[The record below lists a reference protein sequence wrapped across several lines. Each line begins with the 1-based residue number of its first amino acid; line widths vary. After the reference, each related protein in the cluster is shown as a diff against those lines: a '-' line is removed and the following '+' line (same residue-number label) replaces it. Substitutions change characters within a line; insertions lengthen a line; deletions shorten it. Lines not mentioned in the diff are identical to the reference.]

1 MAKAEEKV
9 PEIFLVSDHTGE
21 TAASAARAA
30 MSQFRTRWRYRFFGE
45 IRDESQVQRMMEI
58 ARDLGAIVLYT
69 LSRDS
74 IADAI
79 RKRGIE
85 MKVPVVDLLG
95 PVMDTVA
102 SHYQLK
108 REFRPGPQHGFTDEH
123 FRRVDAVEFAVRH
136 DDGTNLRT
144 LYEADI
150 VLTGVSRT
158 SKTPVCM
165 YLAQRGYK
173 TGNVPLVPG
182 IDPPR
187 ELLDIEPSRVFGLTL
202 DPATLVTIRRARL
215 RSLPSLDPPGL
226 RGSGNRRHGASL
238 GPALLPGPWL
248 EERRHL
254 RQGSRGERLADPRAA
269 GNGAGGRLSL
279 TRISHQPGGCE
290 MRVSGRCRGRR
301 WPSPAPPHCSAAARC
316 CSSRRA
322 RANFGFT
329 IE

>member
-1 MAKAEEKV
+1 MAKADERV

-45 IRDESQVQRMMEI
+45 IREESQVLRMMEL
-58 ARDLGAIVLYT
+58 ARELGAIVLYT

-85 MKVPVVDLLG
+85 MAVPVVDLLG
-95 PVMDTVA
+95 PVMDTVG
-102 SHYQLK
+102 SYYQLK
-108 REFRPGPQHGFTDEH
+108 REYRPGPQHGFTDEH

-182 IDPPR
+182 IDPPP

-215 RSLPSLDPPGL
+215 RSLPSLT
-226 RGSGNRRHGASL
+226 
-238 GPALLPGPWL
+238 
-248 EERRHL
+248 
-254 RQGSRGERLADPRAA
+254 RLAYADPETVATELRWALRFFRAQGWRSVDISGKA
-269 GNGAGGRLSL
+269 VEENAS
-279 TRISHQPGGCE
+279 RILE
-290 MRVSGRCRGRR
+290 LL
-301 WPSPAPPHCSAAARC
+301 AAQQEVA
-316 CSSRRA
+316 
-322 RANFGFT
+322 FP
-329 IE
+329 

>member
-1 MAKAEEKV
+1 MAKKEQKV

-45 IRDESQVQRMMEI
+45 IRDESQVLRMMEL

-102 SHYQLK
+102 SHYRLK

-182 IDPPR
+182 IDPPP

-215 RSLPSLDPPGL
+215 RSLPSLT
-226 RGSGNRRHGASL
+226 
-238 GPALLPGPWL
+238 
-248 EERRHL
+248 
-254 RQGSRGERLADPRAA
+254 RLAYADPETVATELRWALRFFRAQGWRSVDISGKA
-269 GNGAGGRLSL
+269 VEENAS
-279 TRISHQPGGCE
+279 RILE
-290 MRVSGRCRGRR
+290 LL
-301 WPSPAPPHCSAAARC
+301 AAQQEVA
-316 CSSRRA
+316 
-322 RANFGFT
+322 FP
-329 IE
+329 

>member
-1 MAKAEEKV
+1 MAKAEQKV

-45 IRDESQVQRMMEI
+45 VREESQVTRMMEL

-69 LSRDS
+69 LSRDT

-79 RKRGIE
+79 RRSGSE
-85 MKVPVVDLLG
+85 MGLPVVDLLG

-136 DDGTNLRT
+136 DDGTNLHT

-158 SKTPVCM
+158 SKTPVSM

-187 ELLDIEPSRVFGLTL
+187 ELLDIEPRRVFGLTL
-202 DPATLVTIRRARL
+202 DPATLVTIRRARM
-215 RSLPSLDPPGL
+215 RSLPSV
-226 RGSGNRRHGASL
+226 A
-238 GPALLPGPWL
+238 
-248 EERRHL
+248 
-254 RQGSRGERLADPRAA
+254 RLAYADPETVARELRWAL
-269 GNGAGGRLSL
+269 RFFR
-279 TRISHQPGGCE
+279 TRGWRSVDISGKAVE
-290 MRVSGRCRGRR
+290 EN
-301 WPSPAPPHCSAAARC
+301 A
-316 CSSRRA
+316 SRILELLA
-322 RANFGFT
+322 VEQEVAFP
-329 IE
+329 

>member
-1 MAKAEEKV
+1 V
-9 PEIFLVSDHTGE
+9 RRPL
-21 TAASAARAA
+21 
-30 MSQFRTRWRYRFFGE
+30 RTRWRYRFFGE
-45 IRDESQVQRMMEI
+45 IRDESQVLRMMEL

-102 SHYQLK
+102 SHYRLK
-108 REFRPGPQHGFTDEH
+108 REYRPGPQHGFTDEH

-136 DDGTNLRT
+136 DDGTNLRS

-158 SKTPVCM
+158 SKTPLCM

-215 RSLPSLDPPGL
+215 RSLPSL
-226 RGSGNRRHGASL
+226 N
-238 GPALLPGPWL
+238 
-248 EERRHL
+248 
-254 RQGSRGERLADPRAA
+254 RLAYADPETVATE
-269 GNGAGGRLSL
+269 L
-279 TRISHQPGGCE
+279 
-290 MRVSGRCRGRR
+290 R
-301 WPSPAPPHCSAAARC
+301 WALRFF
-316 CSSRRA
+316 RA
-322 RANFGFT
+322 RGWRSVDISGKAVEENASRILELQAVEQEVAFP
-329 IE
+329 

>member
-1 MAKAEEKV
+1 MAKAKANKKV

-30 MSQFRTRWRYRFFGE
+30 MSQFQTRWRYRFFGE
-45 IRDESQVQRMMEI
+45 IRDESQVLRMMEL

-79 RKRGIE
+79 RKRGVE
-85 MKVPVVDLLG
+85 LAVPVVDLLG
-95 PVMDTVA
+95 PVMETVA
-102 SHYQLK
+102 SHYKLK

-136 DDGTNLRT
+136 DDGTNLHT

-158 SKTPVCM
+158 SKTPLCM

-202 DPATLVTIRRARL
+202 DPATLVAIRRARL
-215 RSLPSLDPPGL
+215 RSLPSL
-226 RGSGNRRHGASL
+226 N
-238 GPALLPGPWL
+238 
-248 EERRHL
+248 
-254 RQGSRGERLADPRAA
+254 RLAYADPETVATELRWALRFFRAQGWRSVDISGKA
-269 GNGAGGRLSL
+269 VEENAS
-279 TRISHQPGGCE
+279 RILELLATEQEVAFP
-290 MRVSGRCRGRR
+290 
-301 WPSPAPPHCSAAARC
+301 
-316 CSSRRA
+316 
-322 RANFGFT
+322 
-329 IE
+329 

>member
-1 MAKAEEKV
+1 MAKKEQKV

-45 IRDESQVQRMMEI
+45 IRDESQVLRMMEL

-79 RKRGIE
+79 RKRGVE

-95 PVMDTVA
+95 PVMDMVA
-102 SHYQLK
+102 SHYRLK

-215 RSLPSLDPPGL
+215 RSLPSLT
-226 RGSGNRRHGASL
+226 
-238 GPALLPGPWL
+238 
-248 EERRHL
+248 
-254 RQGSRGERLADPRAA
+254 RLAYADPETVATELRWALRFFRAQGWRSVDISGKA
-269 GNGAGGRLSL
+269 VEENAS
-279 TRISHQPGGCE
+279 RILELQ
-290 MRVSGRCRGRR
+290 
-301 WPSPAPPHCSAAARC
+301 AAEQEVA
-316 CSSRRA
+316 
-322 RANFGFT
+322 FP
-329 IE
+329 

>member
-1 MAKAEEKV
+1 MAKAEQQV

-45 IRDESQVQRMMEI
+45 IRDESQVLRMMEL

-79 RKRGIE
+79 RKRGVE
-85 MKVPVVDLLG
+85 LAVPVVDLLG

-102 SHYQLK
+102 SHYKLK
-108 REFRPGPQHGFTDEH
+108 REFRPGPQHGVTDEH

-187 ELLDIEPSRVFGLTL
+187 ELLDIEPRRVFGLTL
-202 DPATLVTIRRARL
+202 DPATLVAIRRARL
-215 RSLPSLDPPGL
+215 RSLPSL
-226 RGSGNRRHGASL
+226 N
-238 GPALLPGPWL
+238 
-248 EERRHL
+248 
-254 RQGSRGERLADPRAA
+254 RLAYADPETVATELRWALRFFRAQGWRSVDISGKA
-269 GNGAGGRLSL
+269 VEENAS
-279 TRISHQPGGCE
+279 RILE
-290 MRVSGRCRGRR
+290 LL
-301 WPSPAPPHCSAAARC
+301 AAEQEVA
-316 CSSRRA
+316 
-322 RANFGFT
+322 FP
-329 IE
+329 

>member
-1 MAKAEEKV
+1 MAKADERV

-45 IRDESQVQRMMEI
+45 IREESQVLRMMEL
-58 ARDLGAIVLYT
+58 ARELGAIVLYT

-85 MKVPVVDLLG
+85 MAVPVVDLLG
-95 PVMDTVA
+95 PVMDTVG
-102 SHYQLK
+102 SYYQLK
-108 REFRPGPQHGFTDEH
+108 REYRPGPQHGFTDEH

-136 DDGTNLRT
+136 DDGTNLAT

-158 SKTPVCM
+158 SKTPLCM

-187 ELLDIEPSRVFGLTL
+187 ELLEIEPSRVFGLTL
-202 DPATLVTIRRARL
+202 DPATLVAIRRARL
-215 RSLPSLDPPGL
+215 RSFPSL
-226 RGSGNRRHGASL
+226 S
-238 GPALLPGPWL
+238 
-248 EERRHL
+248 
-254 RQGSRGERLADPRAA
+254 RLAYADPETVATELRWAL
-269 GNGAGGRLSL
+269 RFFR
-279 TRISHQPGGCE
+279 TRGWKSVDISGKAVE
-290 MRVSGRCRGRR
+290 EN
-301 WPSPAPPHCSAAARC
+301 A
-316 CSSRRA
+316 SRILELLA
-322 RANFGFT
+322 VEQEVAFP
-329 IE
+329 

>member
-1 MAKAEEKV
+1 MAKAEKKV

-30 MSQFRTRWRYRFFGE
+30 MSQFQTRWRYRFFGE
-45 IRDESQVQRMMEI
+45 IRDESQVLRMMEL

-79 RKRGIE
+79 RKRGVE
-85 MKVPVVDLLG
+85 LSVPVVDLLG

-102 SHYQLK
+102 SHYELK

-136 DDGTNLRT
+136 DDGTNLHT

-158 SKTPVCM
+158 SKTPLCM

-215 RSLPSLDPPGL
+215 RSLPSL
-226 RGSGNRRHGASL
+226 N
-238 GPALLPGPWL
+238 
-248 EERRHL
+248 
-254 RQGSRGERLADPRAA
+254 RLAYADPETVATELRWALRFFRAQGWRSVDISGKA
-269 GNGAGGRLSL
+269 VEENAS
-279 TRISHQPGGCE
+279 RILELLATEQEVAFP
-290 MRVSGRCRGRR
+290 
-301 WPSPAPPHCSAAARC
+301 
-316 CSSRRA
+316 
-322 RANFGFT
+322 
-329 IE
+329 

>member
-1 MAKAEEKV
+1 MAKAEQKV

-45 IRDESQVQRMMEI
+45 VREESQVQRMMGHV
-58 ARDLGAIVLYT
+58 RDLGAIVLYT
-69 LSRDS
+69 LARDS

-79 RKRGIE
+79 RRRGVE
-85 MKVPVVDLLG
+85 MDVPVVDLLG

-102 SHYQLK
+102 AQYQLK

-158 SKTPVCM
+158 SKTPLSM

-173 TGNVPLVPG
+173 TGNVPLVPD

-187 ELLDIEPSRVFGLTL
+187 ELLEIDPSRVFGLTL
-202 DPATLVTIRRARL
+202 DPATLVAIRRARL
-215 RSLPSLDPPGL
+215 RSLPSL
-226 RGSGNRRHGASL
+226 N
-238 GPALLPGPWL
+238 
-248 EERRHL
+248 
-254 RQGSRGERLADPRAA
+254 RLAYADPETVATELRWALRFFRSHGWRSVDISGKAVEENASRILELLAA
-269 GNGAGGRLSL
+269 EQEVAF
-279 TRISHQPGGCE
+279 P
-290 MRVSGRCRGRR
+290 
-301 WPSPAPPHCSAAARC
+301 
-316 CSSRRA
+316 
-322 RANFGFT
+322 
-329 IE
+329 

>member
-1 MAKAEEKV
+1 MAKAEQRV

-45 IRDESQVQRMMEI
+45 IREESQVLRMMEL

-69 LSRDS
+69 LSRDT
-74 IADAI
+74 IAEAI
-79 RKRGIE
+79 RRRGIE
-85 MKVPVVDLLG
+85 MGIPVVDLLG

-158 SKTPVCM
+158 SKTPVSM

-182 IDPPR
+182 IDPPH
-187 ELLDIEPSRVFGLTL
+187 ELLDIDPRRVFGLTL

-215 RSLPSLDPPGL
+215 RSLPSL
-226 RGSGNRRHGASL
+226 A
-238 GPALLPGPWL
+238 
-248 EERRHL
+248 
-254 RQGSRGERLADPRAA
+254 RLAYADPETVATELRWAL
-269 GNGAGGRLSL
+269 RFFR
-279 TRISHQPGGCE
+279 TRGWRSVDISGKAVE
-290 MRVSGRCRGRR
+290 EN
-301 WPSPAPPHCSAAARC
+301 A
-316 CSSRRA
+316 SRILELLA
-322 RANFGFT
+322 VEQEVAFP
-329 IE
+329 

>member
-1 MAKAEEKV
+1 MAKAEKKV

-30 MSQFRTRWRYRFFGE
+30 MSQFQTRWRYRFFGE
-45 IRDESQVQRMMEI
+45 IRDESQVLRMMEL

-69 LSRDS
+69 LSRDL

-102 SHYQLK
+102 FHYRLK
-108 REFRPGPQHGFTDEH
+108 REYRPGPQHGFTDEH

-136 DDGTNLRT
+136 DDGTNLRS

-158 SKTPVCM
+158 SKTPLCM

-215 RSLPSLDPPGL
+215 RSLPSL
-226 RGSGNRRHGASL
+226 N
-238 GPALLPGPWL
+238 
-248 EERRHL
+248 
-254 RQGSRGERLADPRAA
+254 RLAYADPETVATELRWALRFFRAQGWRSVDISGKA
-269 GNGAGGRLSL
+269 VEENAS
-279 TRISHQPGGCE
+279 RILE
-290 MRVSGRCRGRR
+290 LL
-301 WPSPAPPHCSAAARC
+301 AAEQEVA
-316 CSSRRA
+316 
-322 RANFGFT
+322 FP
-329 IE
+329 

>member
-1 MAKAEEKV
+1 MAKLEPKV

-45 IRDESQVQRMMEI
+45 IRDESQVLRMMEL

-85 MKVPVVDLLG
+85 MTVPVVDLLG
-95 PVMDTVA
+95 PVMETVG

-108 REFRPGPQHGFTDEH
+108 REYRPGPQHGFTDEH

-136 DDGTNLRT
+136 DDGTNLNT

-158 SKTPVCM
+158 SKTPVSM

-182 IDPPR
+182 IDPPH

-215 RSLPSLDPPGL
+215 RSFPSL
-226 RGSGNRRHGASL
+226 H
-238 GPALLPGPWL
+238 
-248 EERRHL
+248 
-254 RQGSRGERLADPRAA
+254 RLAYADPETVATELRWALRFFRTRGWRSVDISGKAVEENASRILELLAA
-269 GNGAGGRLSL
+269 EQEVAY
-279 TRISHQPGGCE
+279 P
-290 MRVSGRCRGRR
+290 
-301 WPSPAPPHCSAAARC
+301 
-316 CSSRRA
+316 
-322 RANFGFT
+322 
-329 IE
+329 

>member
-1 MAKAEEKV
+1 MAKAKERV

-45 IRDESQVQRMMEI
+45 IREESQVLRMMEL
-58 ARDLGAIVLYT
+58 ARELGAIVLYT

-85 MKVPVVDLLG
+85 MAVPVVDLLG
-95 PVMDTVA
+95 PVMDTVG
-102 SHYQLK
+102 SYYQLK
-108 REFRPGPQHGFTDEH
+108 REYRPGPQHGFTDEH

-136 DDGTNLRT
+136 DDGTNLAT

-158 SKTPVCM
+158 SKTPLCM

-187 ELLDIEPSRVFGLTL
+187 ELLDVEPSRVFGLTL

-215 RSLPSLDPPGL
+215 RSFPSL
-226 RGSGNRRHGASL
+226 N
-238 GPALLPGPWL
+238 
-248 EERRHL
+248 
-254 RQGSRGERLADPRAA
+254 RLAYADPETVATE
-269 GNGAGGRLSL
+269 L
-279 TRISHQPGGCE
+279 
-290 MRVSGRCRGRR
+290 R
-301 WPSPAPPHCSAAARC
+301 WALRFF
-316 CSSRRA
+316 RA
-322 RANFGFT
+322 RGWRSVDISGKAVEENASRILELLAAEQEVAFP
-329 IE
+329 

>member
-1 MAKAEEKV
+1 MAKAEQRI

-45 IRDESQVQRMMEI
+45 IREEAQVLRMMEH

-74 IADAI
+74 IAEAI
-79 RKRGIE
+79 RSRGSE
-85 MKVPVVDLLG
+85 MGVPVVDLLG

-102 SHYQLK
+102 EHYHLK
-108 REFRPGPQHGFTDEH
+108 REFRPGPQHGFSDEH

-158 SKTPVCM
+158 SKTPLCM

-173 TGNVPLVPG
+173 TGNVPLVPD

-187 ELLDIEPSRVFGLTL
+187 ELLEFDPRRVFGLTL
-202 DPATLVTIRRARL
+202 DPATLVAIRRARL
-215 RSLPSLDPPGL
+215 RSLPSLNRLAYADPETVATEL
-226 RGSGNRRHGASL
+226 RWAQRFFR
-238 GPALLPGPWL
+238 
-248 EERRHL
+248 
-254 RQGSRGERLADPRAA
+254 SRGWRSVDISGKAVEENASRILELLAVEQEIAFP
-269 GNGAGGRLSL
+269 
-279 TRISHQPGGCE
+279 
-290 MRVSGRCRGRR
+290 
-301 WPSPAPPHCSAAARC
+301 
-316 CSSRRA
+316 
-322 RANFGFT
+322 
-329 IE
+329 

>member
-1 MAKAEEKV
+1 MAKAEKKV

-30 MSQFRTRWRYRFFGE
+30 MSQFQTRWRYRFFGE
-45 IRDESQVQRMMEI
+45 IRDESQVLRMMEL

-85 MKVPVVDLLG
+85 MGVPVVDLLG
-95 PVMDTVA
+95 PVMETVG

-108 REFRPGPQHGFTDEH
+108 REYRPGPQHGFTDEH

-136 DDGTNLRT
+136 DDGTNLNT

-158 SKTPVCM
+158 SKTPVSM

-215 RSLPSLDPPGL
+215 RSLPSL
-226 RGSGNRRHGASL
+226 N
-238 GPALLPGPWL
+238 
-248 EERRHL
+248 
-254 RQGSRGERLADPRAA
+254 RLAYADPETVATELRWALRFFRAQGWRSVDISGKA
-269 GNGAGGRLSL
+269 VEENAS
-279 TRISHQPGGCE
+279 RILE
-290 MRVSGRCRGRR
+290 LL
-301 WPSPAPPHCSAAARC
+301 AAEQEVA
-316 CSSRRA
+316 
-322 RANFGFT
+322 FP
-329 IE
+329 

>member
-1 MAKAEEKV
+1 MAEAEKRV

-45 IRDESQVQRMMEI
+45 VREESQVARMMEH
-58 ARDLGAIVLYT
+58 ARELGGIVLYT

-74 IADAI
+74 IAEAI
-79 RKRGIE
+79 RRRGVE
-85 MKVPVVDLLG
+85 LGVPVVDLLG

-102 SHYQLK
+102 AHYQLK
-108 REFRPGPQHGFTDEH
+108 REFRAGPQHGFTDEH

-136 DDGTNLRT
+136 DDGANLHT

-158 SKTPVCM
+158 SKTPLSM

-182 IDPPR
+182 IEPPR
-187 ELLDIEPSRVFGLTL
+187 ELLDTEPRKVFGLTL

-215 RSLPSLDPPGL
+215 RSLPSLTRLAYADPDTVATEL
-226 RGSGNRRHGASL
+226 RW
-238 GPALLPGPWL
+238 AL
-248 EERRHL
+248 RFFR
-254 RQGSRGERLADPRAA
+254 SRGWRSVDICGRAVEENASRILELLA
-269 GNGAGGRLSL
+269 
-279 TRISHQPGGCE
+279 QEQE
-290 MRVSGRCRGRR
+290 MAF
-301 WPSPAPPHCSAAARC
+301 P
-316 CSSRRA
+316 
-322 RANFGFT
+322 
-329 IE
+329 

>member
-1 MAKAEEKV
+1 MAEAEQRV

-45 IRDESQVQRMMEI
+45 IREESQVLRMMEL

-69 LSRDS
+69 LSRDT
-74 IADAI
+74 IAEAI
-79 RKRGIE
+79 RRRGSE
-85 MKVPVVDLLG
+85 MGIPVVDLLG

-102 SHYQLK
+102 SFYQLK

-158 SKTPVCM
+158 SKTPVSM

-173 TGNVPLVPG
+173 TGNVPLVPD
-182 IDPPR
+182 IDPPG
-187 ELLDIEPSRVFGLTL
+187 ELLDIDPRRVFGLTL
-202 DPATLVTIRRARL
+202 DPATLVAIRRARL
-215 RSLPSLDPPGL
+215 RSLPSL
-226 RGSGNRRHGASL
+226 A
-238 GPALLPGPWL
+238 
-248 EERRHL
+248 
-254 RQGSRGERLADPRAA
+254 RLAYADPEVVATELHWAQRFF
-269 GNGAGGRLSL
+269 R
-279 TRISHQPGGCE
+279 TRGWRSVDISGKAVE
-290 MRVSGRCRGRR
+290 EN
-301 WPSPAPPHCSAAARC
+301 A
-316 CSSRRA
+316 SRILELLA
-322 RANFGFT
+322 VEQEVAFP
-329 IE
+329 

>member
-1 MAKAEEKV
+1 MAKKKEERV

-45 IRDESQVQRMMEI
+45 IREESQVLRMMEL
-58 ARDLGAIVLYT
+58 ARDLGTIVLYT

-74 IADAI
+74 VAEAI
-79 RKRGIE
+79 RRRGVE
-85 MKVPVVDLLG
+85 MGVPVVDLLG
-95 PVMDTVA
+95 PVMETVA

-136 DDGTNLRT
+136 DDGTNLRS

-173 TGNVPLVPG
+173 TGNVPLVPD
-182 IDPPR
+182 IDPPS
-187 ELLDIEPSRVFGLTL
+187 ELLEIDPGRVFGLTL
-202 DPATLVTIRRARL
+202 DPVTLVAIRRARL
-215 RSLPSLDPPGL
+215 RALPSLNRLAYADPETVATEL
-226 RGSGNRRHGASL
+226 RW
-238 GPALLPGPWL
+238 AL
-248 EERRHL
+248 RFFR
-254 RQGSRGERLADPRAA
+254 SRGWRSVDISGKAVEENASRILELLAAEQEVAFP
-269 GNGAGGRLSL
+269 
-279 TRISHQPGGCE
+279 
-290 MRVSGRCRGRR
+290 
-301 WPSPAPPHCSAAARC
+301 
-316 CSSRRA
+316 
-322 RANFGFT
+322 
-329 IE
+329 

>member
-1 MAKAEEKV
+1 MAEAEQRV

-45 IRDESQVQRMMEI
+45 IRDESQVLRMMEL

-74 IADAI
+74 IAVAI

-85 MKVPVVDLLG
+85 MAVPVVDLLG
-95 PVMDTVA
+95 PVMDTVGL
-102 SHYQLK
+102 HYQLK
-108 REFRPGPQHGFTDEH
+108 REYRPGPQHGFTDEH

-136 DDGTNLRT
+136 DDGTNLNT

-158 SKTPVCM
+158 SKTPVSM

-215 RSLPSLDPPGL
+215 RSFPSL
-226 RGSGNRRHGASL
+226 N
-238 GPALLPGPWL
+238 
-248 EERRHL
+248 
-254 RQGSRGERLADPRAA
+254 RLAYADPETVATELRWAL
-269 GNGAGGRLSL
+269 RFFR
-279 TRISHQPGGCE
+279 TRGWRSVDISGKAVEENASRILELLAHEQE
-290 MRVSGRCRGRR
+290 L
-301 WPSPAPPHCSAAARC
+301 APP
-316 CSSRRA
+316 
-322 RANFGFT
+322 
-329 IE
+329 

>member
-1 MAKAEEKV
+1 MAEPEQRV

-21 TAASAARAA
+21 TAASAVRAA

-45 IRDESQVQRMMEI
+45 IREESQVLRMMEL

-85 MKVPVVDLLG
+85 MAVPVVDLLG
-95 PVMDTVA
+95 PVMDTVGL
-102 SHYQLK
+102 HYQLK
-108 REFRPGPQHGFTDEH
+108 REYRPGPQHGFTDEH

-136 DDGTNLRT
+136 DDGTNLNT

-158 SKTPVCM
+158 SKTPVSM

-187 ELLDIEPSRVFGLTL
+187 ELLDVEPSRVFGLTL

-215 RSLPSLDPPGL
+215 RSFPSL
-226 RGSGNRRHGASL
+226 N
-238 GPALLPGPWL
+238 
-248 EERRHL
+248 
-254 RQGSRGERLADPRAA
+254 RLAYADPETVTTELRWAL
-269 GNGAGGRLSL
+269 RFFR
-279 TRISHQPGGCE
+279 TRGWRSVDISGKAVE
-290 MRVSGRCRGRR
+290 EN
-301 WPSPAPPHCSAAARC
+301 A
-316 CSSRRA
+316 SRILELLA
-322 RANFGFT
+322 VEQEVAFP
-329 IE
+329 

>member
-1 MAKAEEKV
+1 MAKADERV

-45 IRDESQVQRMMEI
+45 IREESQVLRMMEL
-58 ARDLGAIVLYT
+58 ARELGAIVLYT
-69 LSRDS
+69 LSRDT

-85 MKVPVVDLLG
+85 MAVPVVDLLG
-95 PVMDTVA
+95 PVMDTVG
-102 SHYQLK
+102 SYYQLK
-108 REFRPGPQHGFTDEH
+108 REYRPGPQHGFTDEH

-136 DDGTNLRT
+136 DDGTNLAT

-158 SKTPVCM
+158 SKTPLCM

-187 ELLDIEPSRVFGLTL
+187 ELLDVEPSRVFGLTL

-215 RSLPSLDPPGL
+215 RSFPSL
-226 RGSGNRRHGASL
+226 N
-238 GPALLPGPWL
+238 
-248 EERRHL
+248 
-254 RQGSRGERLADPRAA
+254 RLAYADPETVATE
-269 GNGAGGRLSL
+269 L
-279 TRISHQPGGCE
+279 
-290 MRVSGRCRGRR
+290 R
-301 WPSPAPPHCSAAARC
+301 WALRFF
-316 CSSRRA
+316 RA
-322 RANFGFT
+322 RGWRSVDISGKAVEENASRILELLAAEQEVAFP
-329 IE
+329 